1 MLFLQASIVF
11 WLQTLRYWWENNT
24 LFIVD
29 VSRVY
34 ANSSS
39 EDRKETIWNVH
50 THTAFL
56 KIKKIRIYNFHE
68 SNIKFHLHSLKVS
81 ANVKIVMQC
90 FETFLGEMPP
100 PWLRYWREMTMH
112 LWQGFCY
119 CGRYLQEHEVVL
131 ELKFSC
137 QGQLVNVVFCTQ
149 HLFSTHCW
157 LRCLSASVYICTTQT
172 VQLWEICVFNF
183 TFTSPHIDY
192 WITLRIAWN

>member
-100 PWLRYWREMTMH
+100 PLVALLTWDDDASMARFLLLRSISTGTRSRSWT
-112 LWQGFCY
+112 
-119 CGRYLQEHEVVL
+119 EVLMPGTIGQCCFLYSTFVL
-131 ELKFSC
+131 NSLLTSMFIC
-137 QGQLVNVVFCTQ
+137 I
-149 HLFSTHCW
+149 
-157 LRCLSASVYICTTQT
+157 SVYLYNADSA
-172 VQLWEICVFNF
+172 VMR
-183 TFTSPHIDY
+183 D
-192 WITLRIAWN
+192 LRL